1 MDTPGIL
8 ALWAEDGVDLM
19 PGDAP
24 MIGKKKIVAWVE
36 DIVAKTPGYKVT
48 KQDMEFHDIRVC
60 GDWASEWA
68 TEHQVVQ
75 PPCGMRRRSLENL
88 SRECDGLEAPAGD
101 RVHEVLCVLVL
112 TEGLSRHDA
121 VHIAST

>member
-60 GDWASEWA
+60 GDWASDGRQSIKWCSHHVERGAEALRIFQGNA
-68 TEHQVVQ
+68 T
-75 PPCGMRRRSLENL
+75 
-88 SRECDGLEAPAGD
+88 D
-101 RVHEVLCVLVL
+101 
-112 TEGLSRHDA
+112 
-121 VHIAST
+121 